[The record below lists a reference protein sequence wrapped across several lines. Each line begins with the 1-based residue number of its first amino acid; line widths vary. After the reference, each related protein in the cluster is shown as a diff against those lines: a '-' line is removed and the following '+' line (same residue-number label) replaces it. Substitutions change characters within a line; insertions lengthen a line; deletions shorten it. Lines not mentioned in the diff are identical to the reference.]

1 MKRLLALGLLLAAA
15 LSAQSLTGPLTGTWI
30 GTIPAQGRAFAR
42 DIEIRLV
49 QDGDQLTGKLYREG
63 PGSPIVEGSIV
74 DGKVVLVIDTR
85 EQAGNQ
91 INDMRYRFEGT
102 LLDDGRIAMVREKI
116 SQRDAVSGA
125 EIPVRRPQDDDEAD
139 RKRRFREFTMERLY

>member
-1 MKRLLALGLLLAAA
+1 MTRLLVLGWLVAA
-15 LSAQSLTGPLTGTWI
+15 SLGAESLTGTWI

-63 PGSPIVEGSIV
+63 PGSPIVEGTFV

-91 INDMRYRFEGT
+91 INDVRYRFAGT
-102 LLDDGRIAMVREKI
+102 LLDDGRIEMVREKV
-116 SQRDAVSGA
+116 SQRDAVSGV

-139 RKRRFREFTMERLY
+139 RRRRFREITMERLY